1 MTDCCWPSVV
11 QGRARVWG
19 RWSGLRFLLLVTP
32 SPSSSFLVV
41 FSLGSRII
49 LYKYVFF
56 ASWGLS
62 RSLFQTG
69 QENGT
74 NLSSEEGLGFGGR
87 RGRGYSAR

>member
-1 MTDCCWPSVV
+1 MTDCCWPSVIED
-11 QGRARVWG
+11 RARAWG
-19 RWSGLRFLLLVTP
+19 HLSSLRFLLLVTP

-49 LYKYVFF
+49 LNKYVFF

-69 QENGT
+69 QEKLEQT
-74 NLSSEEGLGFGGR
+74 
-87 RGRGYSAR
+87 

>member
-1 MTDCCWPSVV
+1 MGALEWLKVLV
-11 QGRARVWG
+11 ARHTIPFI
-19 RWSGLRFLLLVTP
+19 L
-32 SPSSSFLVV
+32 FLVV